1 MVVELATM
9 WRGYPAGTR
18 LDSLFDGVAEI
29 LIQRGIAREIDTGNR
44 DESDSGTD
52 HAERSK
58 KAPRNKR
65 K

>member
-18 LDSLFDGVAEI
+18 LDSLFVGVALI
-29 LIQRGIAREIDTGNR
+29 LIERGIAREIDTR
-44 DESDSGTD
+44 SSDESDSGTD
-52 HAERSK
+52 HSKRSE
-58 KAPRNKR
+58 KAPRNRR

>member
-18 LDSLFDGVAEI
+18 LDSLFDGVALI
-29 LIQRGIAREIDTGNR
+29 LIERGIAREITTGNR
-44 DESDSGTD
+44 DGADSGTD
-52 HAERSK
+52 HAERSQ